1 MSRIKKRGLDY
12 FPLNTDFMQ
21 DRLVRRIMKREG
33 DSALAVLLQ
42 ALCSVYS
49 GEGYYVRSDSLFYD
63 DLADNL
69 YQQESADVERIIR
82 LAVDYGLFSSELF
95 GKYHILTSADI
106 QRQYLFITK
115 RRSSV
120 LIDSRYNL
128 LPADAPAA
136 VPDVPAASAD
146 ALVVPAIA
154 PVTPDNVTIISG
166 AEHFQQE
173 NAGKAANGTQS
184 IAQHSI
190 AQQTKENSLLYSS
203 PETGGTAGAGSVPVE
218 EQTGGEDNFSFRQ
231 GSGNTENGLGEQG
244 AASGKHVRREW
255 TDADVNALQPPR
267 DGLQRNLD
275 GLIFNMRQY
284 RIPPQEQCAIIFKS
298 NFGIIG
304 HPLWKGFC
312 ALRESHGK
320 IRQPGKYLLSLCR

>member
-128 LPADAPAA
+128 LPADTPAA
-136 VPDVPAASAD
+136 VSDVPAASAD

-166 AEHFQQE
+166 AEHF
-173 NAGKAANGTQS
+173 A
-184 IAQHSI
+184 
-190 AQQTKENSLLYSS
+190 
-203 PETGGTAGAGSVPVE
+203 SV
-218 EQTGGEDNFSFRQ
+218 SR
-231 GSGNTENGLGEQG
+231 
-244 AASGKHVRREW
+244 
-255 TDADVNALQPPR
+255 
-267 DGLQRNLD
+267 
-275 GLIFNMRQY
+275 
-284 RIPPQEQCAIIFKS
+284 
-298 NFGIIG
+298 
-304 HPLWKGFC
+304 
-312 ALRESHGK
+312 
-320 IRQPGKYLLSLCR
+320 